1 MRLRS
6 PSRMEPAIET
16 IVEFERPPVIEV
28 VFGTQFGAAVVDL
41 EVLAE
46 FARSVRGE
54 FPGREQIEPLPRAFE
69 SFDRPS
75 AGTHIE
81 FRFGGP
87 PLPRTRFIST
97 DERTLLQLQA
107 DRFLFNWR
115 RVSADDEYPRYET
128 LRPRFDAL
136 RQRLTEVLDGL
147 GRPMPQVDHVEVSYI
162 NELTIP
168 GRPSTRK
175 HASLAALVST
185 VNDLPRSAFLPD
197 PEDVAYSA
205 RFRIPRAD
213 GTGPTGRFIARTEP
227 AYRSADGQPIH
238 LLTLTANLVGSFAN
252 DTEVIDALDLG
263 RRWVV
268 NGFLE
273 MTTPELHAS
282 WRRL

>member
-1 MRLRS
+1 
-6 PSRMEPAIET
+6 MEPAIET

-28 VFGTQFGAAVVDL
+28 VFGTQFGAAIVDL

-54 FPGREQIEPLPRAFE
+54 FPRREQIEPLPRAFE
-69 SFDRPS
+69 SFDHPP

-81 FRFGGP
+81 FRFGGA

-97 DERTLLQLQA
+97 DEQTLLQLQA

-115 RVSADDEYPRYET
+115 RVSADDAYPRYET

-136 RQRLTEVLDGL
+136 RQRLIEVLDGL
-147 GRPMPQVDHVEVSYI
+147 GRPTPVVDHVEVSYI
-162 NELTIP
+162 NELSFP
-168 GRPSTRK
+168 GHPSART
-175 HASLAALVST
+175 HASLSALVST
-185 VNDLPRSAFLPD
+185 VSDLPRGGFLSE
-197 PEDVAYSA
+197 PEDVGYSA

-213 GTGPTGRFIARTEP
+213 GTGPMGRLIARTEP
-227 AYRSADGQPIH
+227 AYRSADGRPIH
-238 LLTLTANLVGSFAN
+238 LLTLTANLVGSFAS
-252 DTEVIDALDLG
+252 DTAVIDALDLG

-273 MTTPELHAS
+273 MTTPELHAN